1 MSDIKVYMNQDKVKN
16 KMTELL
22 GEKRAPQFI
31 ASVIQIANQNEMLKK
46 AEPESVFNAAAMAA
60 ILDLPLNNSLG
71 FAYVVPYN
79 NRQQNGTFKT
89 VAQFQIGYKGF
100 IQLAQRSGQF
110 KTISAAPV
118 YEGQLKAKNPL
129 EGYQFDWENK
139 TSDKV
144 LGYAAYF
151 KLINGF
157 EKTLY
162 MTVAELQGHGKR
174 FSKTFKNGLWQ
185 NDFESMAIKTV
196 IKLLLSKYAP
206 LSVEMQRAVTVDQ
219 ALINDSEG
227 NDLKYIDND
236 VEDINHEED
245 RLMQLIDACKSKAE
259 LSTYKDDVPDTL
271 LDYFNN
277 KMNELP

>member
-1 MSDIKVYMNQDKVKN
+1 MNDIKLYMNQDKVKN

-31 ASVIQIANQNEMLKK
+31 ASVIQIANQNDMLAK
-46 AEPESVFNAAAMAA
+46 AEPQSVFNAAAMAA
-60 ILDLPLNNSLG
+60 MLDLPLNNNLG
-71 FAYVVPYN
+71 FAYIVPYN
-79 NRQQNGTFKT
+79 NRQKDGTFKT

-118 YEGQLKAKNPL
+118 CEGQLVGKNPL
-129 EGYQFDWENK
+129 EGYQFDWDAK
-139 TSDKV
+139 TSDRV
-144 LGYAAYF
+144 IGYAAYF
-151 KLINGF
+151 RLINGF

-162 MTVAELQGHGKR
+162 MTVSELNSHGKK

-185 NDFESMAIKTV
+185 NDFDAMAIKTV
-196 IKLLLSKYAP
+196 LKLLLSKYAP

-219 ALINDSEG
+219 AFINDSDG
-227 NDLKYIDND
+227 NDVRYVDNE
-236 VEDINHEED
+236 VEEINHEED
-245 RLMQLIDACKSKAE
+245 RLIQLMDACKSKAE
-259 LSTYKDDVPDTL
+259 LTTYKDDVPDTL
-271 LDYFNN
+271 LDYYNN